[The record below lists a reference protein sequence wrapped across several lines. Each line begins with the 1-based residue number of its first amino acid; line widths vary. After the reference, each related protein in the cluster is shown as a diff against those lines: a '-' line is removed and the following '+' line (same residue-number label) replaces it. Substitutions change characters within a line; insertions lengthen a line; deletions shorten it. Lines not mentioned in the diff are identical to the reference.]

1 VYANNQQEQEQQH
14 YNGINVQ
21 NDIYARISDLKI
33 SQVTN
38 DSKVI
43 LEFTEPDVRGN
54 FDPYESTLFYEIW
67 FSTNLRDILDN
78 VEITSNKIE
87 QNSTLKHSGERK
99 SVVFDLKEHS
109 MIGRKVFIGVGI
121 RDKSQQA
128 HLSLSN
134 VVGVFVKPH
143 LSHTSGQHASS
154 DDSDGSNISILSSDN
169 HENFLT
175 ANVILIVGL
184 LCLLVVF
191 ALIICLCCVIRRK
204 YKSKKK
210 KSDVASVTKQ
220 NISINVV
227 SQPSMY
233 EKMNQSYTQDLPKQA
248 FFTNSTMYDD
258 HDNMNNL
265 SYNIYDQQFPRTE
278 NNQIFDD
285 TSILNTNENVLN
297 SYDCWTAS
305 QLLNVH
311 EKNNFMQLDVEK
323 ESDSIYNTNYP
334 PISLSR
340 HELYSTSGDV
350 MSNNIPYAAASQC
363 GLPPP
368 IYSSLRRDIFPSD
381 EYSPYSDKSK
391 KIRNVTIV

>member
-1 VYANNQQEQEQQH
+1 MFVLVDKSETN
-14 YNGINVQ
+14 NVQ
-21 NDIYARISDLKI
+21 NEVHARISDLKI
-33 SQVTN
+33 SQITN

-43 LEFTEPDVRGN
+43 LEFIEPDVRGH
-54 FDPYESTLFYEIW
+54 FDPYDSTLFYEMW
-67 FSTNLRDILDN
+67 YSQNLIDIHDN
-78 VEITSNKIE
+78 LEIQGNRIE
-87 QNSTLKHSGERK
+87 TNSTLKYSGERK
-99 SVVFDLKEHS
+99 SFIFDLKEYS
-109 MIGRKVFIGVGI
+109 MIGRKVFIAVGI
-121 RDKSQQA
+121 RDKSRQA

-134 VVGVFVKPH
+134 VVGIFVKPYVTH
-143 LSHTSGQHASS
+143 SFGQHDSS
-154 DDSDGSNISILSSDN
+154 NDSDGSYISVPSAESS
-169 HENFLT
+169 EIFLK
-175 ANVILIVGL
+175 ANVILIVGFLFLFLVLAL
-184 LCLLVVF
+184 L
-191 ALIICLCCVIRRK
+191 ICLCCVIRRR

-210 KSDVASVTKQ
+210 KSDVVSSSSKQ

-248 FFTNSTMYDD
+248 FFTNSTMMYDD
-258 HDNMNNL
+258 HDNVNNL
-265 SYNIYDQQFPRTE
+265 SYNIYDQQFPRTD

-285 TSILNTNENVLN
+285 TSILNTNDNVLN

-311 EKNNFMQLDVEK
+311 EKNNYGQMDVEK

-340 HELYSTSGDV
+340 HELYSTGDV
-350 MSNNIPYAAASQC
+350 SNVPYASQC

-368 IYSSLRRDIFPSD
+368 IYSSLRNFPSD
-381 EYSPYSDKSK
+381 EYSPYSDKNK